1 MFLDVLTC
9 LLLIGHTFFVEAFSL
24 FSSEPQIH
32 SSHYPEILKL
42 QNQINAR
49 RQQNSLQPTS
59 FSPSLRFVEHMDDP
73 SVVSSIQNAA
83 NQASG
88 QIQSVSSN
96 VANQL
101 QSVSTNT
108 ANQIQAATNQI
119 KTAVDAAGDKIKT
132 TAETAGDKIKTTVET
147 AGDKIKTTAETAGDK
162 IKNTAQEIG
171 NKAKE
176 LEENTK
182 NKLINTEKELS
193 AKFTSLENSMKH
205 GFQDTSFHI
214 PQNNPFLQWLPLI
227 LLVLILAVL
236 AFLLYAFRKYIPACV
251 HYTELTC
258 EYFWR
263 TIFFPFQVLYSILQ
277 FIFYPIKQCCIFSYR
292 HCRDCYYPAAKKG
305 PIHWDTTTS
314 D

>member
-1 MFLDVLTC
+1 

-132 TAETAGDKIKTTVET
+132 TAETAGDKIK
-147 AGDKIKTTAETAGDK
+147 
-162 IKNTAQEIG
+162 NTAQEIG

-214 PQNNPFLQWLPLI
+214 QNNPFLQWLPLI